1 MLLDVANK
9 SNFDKIAL
17 NQNYKNFV
25 PCLVPNDGCVSDCP
39 FLIALHWSY
48 ST

>member
-1 MLLDVANK
+1 MLFDVANE

-25 PCLVPNDGCVSDCP
+25 PCLVPMMAVS
-39 FLIALHWSY
+39 LIVHS
-48 ST
+48 